1 MTRFGEILPP
11 SKICISL
18 WPFLKGLFS
27 IWQPDQNTLAKL
39 FCFWENLQCCKLA
52 NIEQINLTIWSHCHP
67 STAELWLKNFT
78 ILKVPKSTNIFT
90 LDQSKVGFIELF
102 IARLVKI
109 LVRFVKFFAN
119 SQMDWKNET
128 YNWIKPTLTNPDT
141 TLLLSEKCLK

>member
-90 LDQSKVGFIELF
+90 LDQSKVGFIKLF

-109 LVRFVKFFAN
+109 LVNFLLVKRIVDSYLRFTF
-119 SQMDWKNET
+119 
-128 YNWIKPTLTNPDT
+128 TLVYRERLHAWCARYLV
-141 TLLLSEKCLK
+141 LLLK